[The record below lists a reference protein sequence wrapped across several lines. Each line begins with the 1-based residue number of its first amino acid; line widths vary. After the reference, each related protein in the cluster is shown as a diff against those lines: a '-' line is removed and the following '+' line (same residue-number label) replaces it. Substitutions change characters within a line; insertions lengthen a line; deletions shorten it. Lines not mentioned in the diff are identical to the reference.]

1 MIKSQRWFV
10 VGLLFLAGVV
20 NYLDRAAL
28 SIAAPLIQQD
38 LHFTHA
44 QMGVVFSSFFIGY
57 ALFNFVGGVLSD
69 RIGAKKVF
77 GGAMGIWS
85 LFCGA
90 TALASGL
97 VSLIVLR
104 VLFGMGEGPFSSS
117 NSKMVNNWFPRRE
130 VASAIGVISSGTP
143 LGGALAGPIVGYMAI
158 QFGWR
163 WAFVIIMI
171 IGLAWLVL
179 WTLATTEHPQQNP
192 RVSKDELALIVEGQQ
207 AQVAMEEDAHGGRA
221 NLGFYLRQP
230 IILAT
235 AFAFFAYNY
244 VLFFFLS
251 WFPTYLTEAHHM
263 SLRDMSFA
271 TVIPWLLGSIGLAGG
286 GFITDAIL
294 RITGKP
300 LMSRRLVLSIC
311 LGVAALCVGF
321 AGRVQTTQGAVA
333 LMSISIFFLYVT
345 GSVYWAVIQDIV
357 RRENV
362 GGVGGFV
369 HLLANLAGV
378 IGPAVTG
385 FIIEATHG
393 AYGAAFVLAGAVA
406 VLGAL
411 CAFVWIREPKAL
423 AARDTQTRNSAVT
436 R

>member
-1 MIKSQRWFV
+1 MFRSQRWFV
-10 VGLLFLAGVV
+10 VGLLFLAGVI

-28 SIAAPLIQQD
+28 SIAAPLIQKD
-38 LHFTHA
+38 LDFSHA
-44 QMGVVFSSFFIGY
+44 QMGIVFSSFFIGY

-69 RIGAKKVF
+69 KIGAKKVF
-77 GGAMGIWS
+77 GASMGIWS

-90 TALASGL
+90 TALASSL

-143 LGGALAGPIVGYMAI
+143 LGGALAGPVVGYMAI
-158 QFGWR
+158 RFGWR
-163 WAFVIIMI
+163 WAFVAIMVL
-171 IGLAWLVL
+171 GLAWLVV
-179 WTLATTEHPQQNP
+179 WTLTTTEQPQQDK
-192 RVSKDELALIVEGQQ
+192 RVKPQELALIVAGQQ
-207 AQVAMEEDAHGGRA
+207 QASSMEHAPEGEKVG
-221 NLGFYLRQP
+221 LKYYLKQP

-235 AFAFFAYNY
+235 AFAFFSYNY

-263 SLRDMSFA
+263 SLHDMSIA
-271 TVIPWLLGSIGLAGG
+271 TVIPWLLGSIGLAAG
-286 GFITDAIL
+286 GFVTDLIL
-294 RITGKP
+294 RITGQP
-300 LMSRRLVLSIC
+300 LLARRIVLSAC
-311 LGVAALCVGF
+311 LGVAAVCVGF
-321 AGRVQTTQGAVA
+321 AGRVESMEGAVA
-333 LMSISIFFLYVT
+333 LMSVSIFFLYVT
-345 GSVYWAVIQDIV
+345 GAVYWAVIQDTV

-385 FIIEATHG
+385 FIVQATHG
-393 AYGAAFVLAGAVA
+393 AYGSAFVLAGAIA
-406 VLGAL
+406 VLGSL
-411 CAFVWIREPKAL
+411 CSLIWIREPRGGKLKARRAL
-423 AARDTQTRNSAVT
+423 VL
-436 R
+436 

>member
-10 VGLLFLAGVV
+10 VGLLFLASVI

-28 SIAAPLIQQD
+28 SIAAPLIQKD
-38 LHFTHA
+38 LNFSHA
-44 QMGVVFSSFFIGY
+44 QMGIVFSSFFVGY
-57 ALFNFVGGVLSD
+57 ALFNFIGGVASD
-69 RIGAKKVF
+69 KFGAKKVF
-77 GGAMGIWS
+77 GSAMGIWS
-85 LFCGA
+85 IFCGA
-90 TALASGL
+90 TALASGI

-143 LGGALAGPIVGYMAI
+143 LGGALAGPVVGYMAI

-163 WAFVIIMI
+163 WAFVAIMVF
-171 IGLAWLVL
+171 GLAWLVL
-179 WTLATTEHPQQNP
+179 WSMTTTEHPQQNR
-192 RVSKDELALIVEGQQ
+192 RVKPAELDLIVSGQQ
-207 AQVAMEEDAHGGRA
+207 QASSMEHAPDGKKTG
-221 NLGFYLRQP
+221 LGFYLKQP

-235 AFAFFAYNY
+235 ALAFFSYNY

-263 SLRDMSFA
+263 SLHDMSIA
-271 TVIPWLLGSIGLAGG
+271 TVIPWVLGSIGLAAG
-286 GFITDAIL
+286 GFITDFIL
-294 RITGKP
+294 RLTGKP
-300 LMSRRLVLSIC
+300 LLSRRIVLSVC
-311 LGVAALCVGF
+311 LGAAAVCVAF
-321 AGRVQTTQGAVA
+321 AGRVQSMQGAVA
-333 LMSISIFFLYVT
+333 LMSVSIFFLYVT
-345 GSVYWAVIQDIV
+345 GSVYWAVIQDTV

-385 FIIEATHG
+385 FMVQATHG
-393 AYGAAFVLAGAVA
+393 TYGSAFVLAGAIA
-406 VLGAL
+406 VIGAL
-411 CAFVWIREPKAL
+411 CALVFIREPRSQKEPVERKL
-423 AARDTQTRNSAVT
+423 VW
-436 R
+436 

>member
-1 MIKSQRWFV
+1 MFRSQRWFV
-10 VGLLFLAGVV
+10 VCLLFLAGVI

-28 SIAAPLIQQD
+28 SIAAPLIQKD
-38 LHFTHA
+38 LDFSHA
-44 QMGVVFSSFFIGY
+44 QMGIVFSSFFIGY

-69 RIGAKKVF
+69 KIGAKKVF
-77 GGAMGIWS
+77 GASMGIWS
-85 LFCGA
+85 IFCGA
-90 TALASGL
+90 TALASSL

-143 LGGALAGPIVGYMAI
+143 LGGALAGPVVGYMAI
-158 QFGWR
+158 RFGWR
-163 WAFVIIMI
+163 WAFVAIMVL
-171 IGLAWLVL
+171 GLLWLVM
-179 WTLATTEHPQQNP
+179 WTLTTTEQPQQDK
-192 RVSKDELALIVEGQQ
+192 RVKPEELALIVAGQQ
-207 AQVAMEEDAHGGRA
+207 QASSMEHAPEGEKVG
-221 NLGFYLRQP
+221 LKFYLKQP

-263 SLRDMSFA
+263 SLHDMSIA
-271 TVIPWLLGSIGLAGG
+271 TVIPWVLGSIGLAAG
-286 GFITDAIL
+286 GFVTDLIL

-300 LMSRRLVLSIC
+300 LLARRIVLSVC
-311 LGVAALCVGF
+311 LGVAAVCVGF
-321 AGRVQTTQGAVA
+321 AGRVESMEGAVA
-333 LMSISIFFLYVT
+333 LMSVSIFFLYVT
-345 GSVYWAVIQDIV
+345 GAVYWAVIQDTV

-385 FIIEATHG
+385 FIVQATHG
-393 AYGAAFVLAGAVA
+393 AYGSAFVLACAVA

-411 CAFVWIREPKAL
+411 CSLIWIREPRGGKVKARGL
-423 AARDTQTRNSAVT
+423 LV
-436 R
+436 

>member
-1 MIKSQRWFV
+1 MFRSQRWFV
-10 VGLLFLAGVV
+10 VGLLFLAGVI

-28 SIAAPLIQQD
+28 SIAAPLIQKD
-38 LHFTHA
+38 LDFSHA
-44 QMGVVFSSFFIGY
+44 QMGIVFSSFFIGY

-69 RIGAKKVF
+69 KIGAKKVF
-77 GGAMGIWS
+77 GASMGIWS
-85 LFCGA
+85 IFCGA
-90 TALASGL
+90 TALASSL

-143 LGGALAGPIVGYMAI
+143 LGGALAGPVVGDMAI
-158 QFGWR
+158 RFGWR
-163 WAFVIIMI
+163 WAFVAIMVL
-171 IGLAWLVL
+171 GLLWLVV
-179 WTLATTEHPQQNP
+179 WTLTTTEQPQQDK
-192 RVSKDELALIVEGQQ
+192 RVKPEELALIVAGQQ
-207 AQVAMEEDAHGGRA
+207 QASSMEHAPEGEKAG
-221 NLGFYLRQP
+221 LKFYLKQP

-263 SLRDMSFA
+263 SLHDMSIA
-271 TVIPWLLGSIGLAGG
+271 TVIPWVLGSIGLAAG
-286 GFITDAIL
+286 GFITDLIL

-300 LMSRRLVLSIC
+300 LLARRIVLSVC
-311 LGVAALCVGF
+311 LGVAAVCVGF
-321 AGRVQTTQGAVA
+321 AGRVESMEGAVA
-333 LMSISIFFLYVT
+333 LMSVSIFFLYVT
-345 GSVYWAVIQDIV
+345 GAVYWAVIQDTV

-385 FIIEATHG
+385 FIVQATHG
-393 AYGAAFVLAGAVA
+393 AYGSAFVLAGAVA

-411 CAFVWIREPKAL
+411 CSLIWIREPRGGKVKERGL
-423 AARDTQTRNSAVT
+423 LV
-436 R
+436 

>member
-1 MIKSQRWFV
+1 MFRSQRWFV
-10 VGLLFLAGVV
+10 VGLLFLAGVI

-28 SIAAPLIQQD
+28 SIAAPLIQKD
-38 LHFTHA
+38 LDFSHA
-44 QMGVVFSSFFIGY
+44 QMGIVFSSFFIGY

-69 RIGAKKVF
+69 KIGAKKVF
-77 GGAMGIWS
+77 GASMGIWS
-85 LFCGA
+85 IFCGA
-90 TALASGL
+90 TALASSL

-143 LGGALAGPIVGYMAI
+143 LGGALAGPVVGYMAI
-158 QFGWR
+158 RFGWR
-163 WAFVIIMI
+163 WAFVVIMLL
-171 IGLAWLVL
+171 GLLWLVV
-179 WTLATTEHPQQNP
+179 WTLTTTEQPQQDK
-192 RVSKDELALIVEGQQ
+192 RVKPEELALIVAGQQ
-207 AQVAMEEDAHGGRA
+207 QASSMEHAPEGEKVG
-221 NLGFYLRQP
+221 LKFYLKQP

-263 SLRDMSFA
+263 SLHDMSIA
-271 TVIPWLLGSIGLAGG
+271 TVIPWVLGSIGLAAG
-286 GFITDAIL
+286 GFVTDMIL

-300 LMSRRLVLSIC
+300 LLARRIVLSVC
-311 LGVAALCVGF
+311 LGVAAVCVGF
-321 AGRVQTTQGAVA
+321 AGRVESMEGAVA
-333 LMSISIFFLYVT
+333 LMSVSIFFLYVT
-345 GSVYWAVIQDIV
+345 GAVYWAVIQDTV

-385 FIIEATHG
+385 FIVQATHG
-393 AYGAAFVLAGAVA
+393 AYGSAFVLAGAVA

-411 CAFVWIREPKAL
+411 CSLIWIREPRGDKLKA
-423 AARDTQTRNSAVT
+423 RRVVVS
-436 R
+436 

>member
-1 MIKSQRWFV
+1 MFRSQRWFV
-10 VGLLFLAGVV
+10 VGLLFLAGVI

-28 SIAAPLIQQD
+28 SIAAPLIQKD
-38 LHFTHA
+38 LDFSHA
-44 QMGVVFSSFFIGY
+44 QMGIVFSSFFIGY

-69 RIGAKKVF
+69 KIGAKKVF
-77 GGAMGIWS
+77 GASMGIWS

-90 TALASGL
+90 TALASSL

-143 LGGALAGPIVGYMAI
+143 LGGALAGPVVGYMAI
-158 QFGWR
+158 RFGWR
-163 WAFVIIMI
+163 WAFVAIMVL
-171 IGLAWLVL
+171 GLLWLVV
-179 WTLATTEHPQQNP
+179 WTLTTTEQPQQDK
-192 RVSKDELALIVEGQQ
+192 RVKPEELALIVAGQQ
-207 AQVAMEEDAHGGRA
+207 QASSMEHAPEGEKVG
-221 NLGFYLRQP
+221 LKFYLKQP

-263 SLRDMSFA
+263 SLHDMSIA
-271 TVIPWLLGSIGLAGG
+271 TVIPWVLGSIGLAAG
-286 GFITDAIL
+286 GFITDTIL
-294 RITGKP
+294 RVTGKP
-300 LMSRRLVLSIC
+300 LLARRIVLSVC
-311 LGVAALCVGF
+311 LGVAAVCVGF
-321 AGRVQTTQGAVA
+321 AGRVESMEGAVA
-333 LMSISIFFLYVT
+333 LMSVSIFFLYVT
-345 GSVYWAVIQDIV
+345 GAVYWAVIQDTV

-385 FIIEATHG
+385 FIVQATHG
-393 AYGAAFVLAGAVA
+393 AYGSAFVLAGAVA
-406 VLGAL
+406 VAGAL
-411 CAFVWIREPKAL
+411 CSLIWIREPRGGKVKARGL
-423 AARDTQTRNSAVT
+423 VV
-436 R
+436 

>member
-10 VGLLFLAGVV
+10 VGLLFLAGVI

-28 SIAAPLIQQD
+28 SIAAPLIQKD

-44 QMGVVFSSFFIGY
+44 QMGVVFSSFFVGY

-69 RIGAKKVF
+69 KIGAKKVF

-90 TALASGL
+90 TALASSL
-97 VSLIVLR
+97 ASLIVLR

-117 NSKMVNNWFPRRE
+117 NSKMINNWFPRRE
-130 VASAIGVISSGTP
+130 VASAIGVLNSGTP
-143 LGGALAGPIVGYMAI
+143 LGGALAGPIVGYMAV

-163 WAFVIIMI
+163 WAFVIIML
-171 IGLAWLVL
+171 IGFAWLVL
-179 WTLATTEHPQQNP
+179 WALTTTEHPQQNR
-192 RVSKDELALIVEGQQ
+192 RVTKDELELIVAGQTLGESKEQ
-207 AQVAMEEDAHGGRA
+207 AGQGGAR
-221 NLGFYLRQP
+221 LGFYLRQP

-235 AFAFFAYNY
+235 AFAFFSYNY

-263 SLRDMSFA
+263 SLRDMSIA
-271 TVIPWLLGSIGLAGG
+271 TVIPWLLGSIGLAAG

-294 RITGKP
+294 RVTGKP
-300 LMSRRLVLSIC
+300 LLARRIVLSVC
-311 LGVAALCVGF
+311 LGMAALCVGF

-333 LMSISIFFLYVT
+333 LMSVTIFFLYVT
-345 GSVYWAVIQDIV
+345 GSVYWAVIQDTV
-357 RRENV
+357 RRERV
-362 GGVGGFV
+362 GSVSGFV
-369 HLLANLAGV
+369 HFLANLAGV

-385 FIIEATHG
+385 FIVEAAHG
-393 AYGAAFVLAGAVA
+393 AYGAAFVLAGGIA

-411 CAFVWIREPKAL
+411 CAFVFIREPRKQASRE
-423 AARDTQTRNSAVT
+423 AQTRTA
-436 R
+436 

>member
-1 MIKSQRWFV
+1 MIKSQRWYV

-28 SIAAPLIQQD
+28 SITAPLIQKD

-69 RIGAKKVF
+69 RMGAKKVF
-77 GGAMGIWS
+77 GAAMGIWS

-90 TALASGL
+90 TALAGSL
-97 VSLIVLR
+97 FSLIVLR

-143 LGGALAGPIVGYMAI
+143 LGGALAGPIVGFMAI
-158 QFGWR
+158 RFGWR
-163 WAFVIIMI
+163 PAFVAIML
-171 IGLAWLVL
+171 IGLGWLVL
-179 WTLATTEHPQQNP
+179 WALTTTELPKQNR
-192 RVSKDELALIVEGQQ
+192 RVSRDELALIAEGQQ
-207 AQVAMEEDAHGGRA
+207 VEVSMAHDAQGRPA
-221 NLGFYLRQP
+221 SLGLYLRQP
-230 IILAT
+230 LILAT

-251 WFPTYLTEAHHM
+251 WFPTYLTEAHHL
-263 SLRDMSFA
+263 SLRDMSIV
-271 TVIPWLLGSIGLAGG
+271 TVIPWLLGSIGLACG
-286 GFITDAIL
+286 GFVTDAIL
-294 RITGKP
+294 RITGNP
-300 LMSRRLVLSIC
+300 LLSRRIVLTVC
-311 LGVAALCVGF
+311 LGVAAVCVVL
-321 AGRVQTTQGAVA
+321 AGRVASTEGAVA
-333 LMSISIFFLYVT
+333 LMSVTTFFLYVT
-345 GSVYWAVIQDIV
+345 GSVYWAVIQDTV

-385 FIIEATHG
+385 FIVEAAHG
-393 AYGAAFVLAGAVA
+393 SYGAAFVLAGAMA

-411 CAFVWIREPKAL
+411 CSLIWIREPRGRERRAGQ
-423 AARDTQTRNSAVT
+423 ASAT
-436 R
+436 

>member
-1 MIKSQRWFV
+1 MFKSQRWFV
-10 VGLLFLAGVV
+10 VALLFLAGVV

-28 SIAAPLIQQD
+28 SIAAPLIQKD

-44 QMGVVFSSFFIGY
+44 EMGVVFSSFFIGY
-57 ALFNFVGGVLSD
+57 ALFNFVGGLLSD
-69 RIGAKKVF
+69 KIGAKKVF

-90 TALASGL
+90 TALASSLG
-97 VSLIVLR
+97 SLIVLR

-117 NSKMVNNWFPRRE
+117 NSKMINNWFPRRE
-130 VASAIGVISSGTP
+130 VASAIGVLNSGTP
-143 LGGALAGPIVGYMAI
+143 LGGALAGPIVGYMAV

-163 WAFVIIMI
+163 WAFVIIML
-171 IGLAWLVL
+171 IGFAWLVL
-179 WTLATTEHPQQNP
+179 WALTTTELPQQNA
-192 RVSKDELALIVEGQQ
+192 RVSKDELALIVAGQQ
-207 AQVAMEEDAHGGRA
+207 TDESMDKVAHGETR
-221 NLGFYLRQP
+221 LGFYLRQP

-263 SLRDMSFA
+263 SLRDMSVA
-271 TVIPWLLGSIGLAGG
+271 TVIPWVLGSIGLAAG
-286 GFITDAIL
+286 GFITDTIL

-300 LMSRRLVLSIC
+300 LLARRIVLSVC
-311 LGVAALCVGF
+311 LGMAALCVGF

-333 LMSISIFFLYVT
+333 LMSVTIFFLYVT
-345 GSVYWAVIQDIV
+345 GSVYWAVIQDTV
-357 RRENV
+357 RRERV
-362 GGVGGFV
+362 GGVSGFV

-385 FIIEATHG
+385 FIVEAAHG
-393 AYGAAFVLAGAVA
+393 AYGAAFVLAACIA

-411 CAFVWIREPKAL
+411 CAFVFIREPKGQASRE
-423 AARDTQTRNSAVT
+423 ARTRTA
-436 R
+436 

>member
-1 MIKSQRWFV
+1 MFRSQRWFV
-10 VGLLFLAGVV
+10 VGLLFLAGVI

-28 SIAAPLIQQD
+28 SIAAPLIQKD
-38 LHFTHA
+38 LDFSHA
-44 QMGVVFSSFFIGY
+44 QMGIVFSSFFIGY

-69 RIGAKKVF
+69 KIGAKKVF
-77 GGAMGIWS
+77 GASMGIWS
-85 LFCGA
+85 IFCGA
-90 TALASGL
+90 TALASSL

-143 LGGALAGPIVGYMAI
+143 LGGALAGPVVGYMAI
-158 QFGWR
+158 RFGWR
-163 WAFVIIMI
+163 WAFVAIMVL
-171 IGLAWLVL
+171 GLLWLVV
-179 WTLATTEHPQQNP
+179 WTLTTTEQPQQDK
-192 RVSKDELALIVEGQQ
+192 RVKPEELALIVAGQQ
-207 AQVAMEEDAHGGRA
+207 QASSMEHAPDGEKVG
-221 NLGFYLRQP
+221 LKFYLKQP

-263 SLRDMSFA
+263 SLHDMSIA
-271 TVIPWLLGSIGLAGG
+271 TVIPWVLGSIGLAAG
-286 GFITDAIL
+286 GFITDMIL
-294 RITGKP
+294 RVTGKP
-300 LMSRRLVLSIC
+300 LLARRIVLSVC
-311 LGVAALCVGF
+311 LGVAAVCVGF
-321 AGRVQTTQGAVA
+321 AGRVESMEGAVA
-333 LMSISIFFLYVT
+333 LMSVSIFFLYVT
-345 GSVYWAVIQDIV
+345 GAVYWAVIQDTV

-385 FIIEATHG
+385 FIVQATHG
-393 AYGAAFVLAGAVA
+393 AYGSAFVLAGAVA

-411 CAFVWIREPKAL
+411 CSLIWIREPRGGKVKARGL
-423 AARDTQTRNSAVT
+423 LV
-436 R
+436 

>member
-1 MIKSQRWFV
+1 MFRSQRWFV
-10 VGLLFLAGVV
+10 VGLLFLAGVI

-28 SIAAPLIQQD
+28 SIAAPLIQKD
-38 LHFTHA
+38 LDFSHA
-44 QMGVVFSSFFIGY
+44 QMGIVFSSFFIGY

-69 RIGAKKVF
+69 KIGAKKVF
-77 GGAMGIWS
+77 GASMGIWS
-85 LFCGA
+85 IFCGA
-90 TALASGL
+90 TALASSL

-143 LGGALAGPIVGYMAI
+143 LGGALAGPVVGYMAI
-158 QFGWR
+158 RFGWR
-163 WAFVIIMI
+163 WAFVAIMVL
-171 IGLAWLVL
+171 GLLWLVA
-179 WTLATTEHPQQNP
+179 WTLTTTEQPQQDK
-192 RVSKDELALIVEGQQ
+192 RVKPEELALIVAGQQ
-207 AQVAMEEDAHGGRA
+207 QASSMEHAPEGEKVG
-221 NLGFYLRQP
+221 LKFYLKQP

-263 SLRDMSFA
+263 SLHDMSIA
-271 TVIPWLLGSIGLAGG
+271 TVIPWVLGSIGLAAG
-286 GFITDAIL
+286 GFITDLIL

-300 LMSRRLVLSIC
+300 LLARRIVLSVC
-311 LGVAALCVGF
+311 LGVAAVCVGF
-321 AGRVQTTQGAVA
+321 AGRVESMEGAVA
-333 LMSISIFFLYVT
+333 LMSVSIFFLYVT
-345 GSVYWAVIQDIV
+345 GAVYWAVIQDTV

-385 FIIEATHG
+385 FIVQATHG
-393 AYGAAFVLAGAVA
+393 AYGSAFVLAGAVA

-411 CAFVWIREPKAL
+411 CSLIWIREPL
-423 AARDTQTRNSAVT
+423 PAVLIK
-436 R
+436 RAW